1 MDVTAGNTTQ
11 RRERRKEGSEGA
23 PTRGK
28 EAEPY
33 ERAFFLRPSRCSL
46 WPPSR
51 PSAVD
56 ETPVVSPTG
65 LNEYLDRGFLL
76 QTADGI
82 DNTRRA
88 SKKMKNAL
96 SALFG
101 KAPTADRGRQDS
113 PRDAR
118 HAADRAR
125 AAEDRTTPAA
135 RPASTGAWQGG
146 VRIGVDYF
154 PDAGDANT
162 SKRCVVSCAAPPTPP
177 SMLVEANHPRT
188 VVEHLA
194 RVGPNRHL
202 SQIADM
208 EVRVDDF
215 LVTHGIN

>member
-1 MDVTAGNTTQ
+1 MRRLTRLRTMRRLWCDASVAVSEVGLGLERGRHGGKYNAKA
-11 RRERRKEGSEGA
+11 RAAERGLGRCSYARERSRAVREG
-23 PTRGK
+23 
-28 EAEPY
+28 
-33 ERAFFLRPSRCSL
+33 FFSQTKFRCSL

-118 HAADRAR
+118 HAADTAGSADDRR
-125 AAEDRTTPAA
+125 TPTEAAALREMSMPLPSDSPATAAALRSMSSTTLESLAE
-135 RPASTGAWQGG
+135 S
-146 VRIGVDYF
+146 
-154 PDAGDANT
+154 
-162 SKRCVVSCAAPPTPP
+162 PPT
-177 SMLVEANHPRT
+177 E
-188 VVEHLA
+188 
-194 RVGPNRHL
+194 
-202 SQIADM
+202 
-208 EVRVDDF
+208 
-215 LVTHGIN
+215 

>member
-1 MDVTAGNTTQ
+1 MDWVWNVDVTAGNTTQ
-11 RRERRKEGSEGA
+11 RRERRKEGSAGA

-118 HAADRAR
+118 HAADTAGSADDRR
-125 AAEDRTTPAA
+125 TPTEAAALREMSMPLPSESPATAAALRSMSSTTLESLAE
-135 RPASTGAWQGG
+135 S
-146 VRIGVDYF
+146 
-154 PDAGDANT
+154 
-162 SKRCVVSCAAPPTPP
+162 PPT
-177 SMLVEANHPRT
+177 E
-188 VVEHLA
+188 
-194 RVGPNRHL
+194 
-202 SQIADM
+202 
-208 EVRVDDF
+208 
-215 LVTHGIN
+215 